1 MSNEQNESDTKA
13 HPVDTLVMLEVWNH
27 GLAGKVDEPCGETH
41 ITKISGD
48 GIWLD
53 FAAKLND
60 SSGAAY
66 EFLGHLP
73 TDRWLEVKARICSDD
88 GELYLEVDSF
98 SEMYD

>member
-1 MSNEQNESDTKA
+1 MSNEQNQS
-13 HPVDTLVMLEVWNH
+13 DTLVMLEVWNH

-60 SSGAAY
+60 SSGAY

>member
-1 MSNEQNESDTKA
+1 MKNLKLA
-13 HPVDTLVMLEVWNH
+13 AVDTLVMLEVWNH

-73 TDRWLEVKARICSDD
+73 TDRWLEVKARIRS
-88 GELYLEVDSF
+88 GYGALYLEVDSF
-98 SEMYD
+98 SEM